1 MSAEGQEGGTPPAK
15 IESIAP
21 IVTTTTPPEAPT
33 TNSTHLESPNTTPTN
48 DMTESPRQYTFL
60 DAAGSAISP
69 SEGNYPSVEVA
80 KTQISSESNLTPL
93 DSRPQF
99 GRFSR
104 ESRYD
109 RLTDPHVSV
118 VELVATPGELSVD
131 FDQKMVRSAYA
142 GFGLEAP
149 TSLEQDQLLAISTLY
164 DYQRLPK
171 NDLSEKDHEKL
182 LDLWKKIEPFTRYVQ
197 DMSYNP
203 NTGEVHWGRGKLEMR
218 PSIAK
223 ALFGSNWR
231 EVSDVV
237 NATIVALRKAETRY
251 RPGSVSAPTKND
263 LVDFPIDFR
272 TKRPKFLPLQE
283 KFADFEVDLSASDI
297 TETKEEKTESEVLSA
312 SEFINLSA
320 KVQIDR
326 FNQLYKSGS
335 HDIIQAIGQAYQQKK
350 EIGKFFLLSAI
361 ARFDIDDDPIA
372 LKSFITQSRNA
383 PNWLGADWLKELNNR
398 GEKMLSLTPPNQK
411 GLRRR
416 VRKWFQSASDRLKAP
431 SAESETTTKT
441 QKEIGRKGETRVING
456 GLGHPEQQLDGNRSN
471 GGDVASTWKEFSPSP
486 DQLTRKGKLYVIS
499 DTASMSATEGSIGS
513 RETALTHAFVSE
525 FIKKYYE
532 TDMPGLHEPHLRA
545 QRALWDTGQ
554 ELGYPPATFAYVV
567 DWSGSWYSGGIGN
580 CQIILERGGGN
591 LSVLSDEKVSN
602 HHSPHTGN
610 TALLPHYQ
618 DLRDKKVTP
627 KQSGDRILL
636 STDGM
641 GRQALATDSSRAVV
655 PFSHEL
661 SSLDNMIA
669 IAERQRVSGQKAP
682 DDETGLLIY
691 GDESE
696 KK

>member
-1 MSAEGQEGGTPPAK
+1 MGAEGQEGGTPPAK

-118 VELVATPGELSVD
+118 VEPVATPAELFVD
-131 FDQKMVRSAYA
+131 FDNEVIKSAYTN
-142 GFGLEAP
+142 FGIEVPANL
-149 TSLEQDQLLAISTLY
+149 DRDHLLAISTLY

-182 LDLWKKIEPFTRYVQ
+182 LEMWKKLEPFTRYVQ
-197 DMSYNP
+197 DVSYNR

-218 PSIAK
+218 PSVAK
-223 ALFGSNWR
+223 ALFGDNWQ

-237 NATIVALRKAETRY
+237 NATIVALRKAETRH
-251 RPGSVSAPTKND
+251 RPGTISAPTKND

-272 TKRPKFLPLQE
+272 TLRPVFLPLQDQFPD
-283 KFADFEVDLSASDI
+283 FADDLSSPQEIDLL
-297 TETKEEKTESEVLSA
+297 EEKNELEILSA
-312 SEFINLSA
+312 SEFISLPVSD
-320 KVQIDR
+320 QIDK

-361 ARFDIDDDPIA
+361 ARFDIDDDSAA
-372 LKSFITQSRNA
+372 LKSFITQSRVA
-383 PNWLGADWLKELNNR
+383 PSWLSGEWLRELNDR
-398 GEKMLSLTPPNQK
+398 GEKILSSTPSEQK

-416 VRKWFQSASDRLKAP
+416 IRKWFQSASDRLKAP
-431 SAESETTTKT
+431 IQEESTTTP
-441 QKEIGRKGETRVING
+441 QKEIISSGETRVIEG
-456 GLGHPEQQLDGNRSN
+456 GLGHPHQQLEGKKSN
-471 GGDVASTWKEFSPSP
+471 GGDIAATWKEFSPTLE
-486 DQLTRKGKLYVIS
+486 QLGAKGKLYVIS
-499 DTASMSATEGSIGS
+499 DTASVSATEGSMGS
-513 RETALTHAFVSE
+513 RETANTHAFVTE
-525 FIKKYYE
+525 FIKNYYE

-545 QRALWDTGQ
+545 QRALWDAGQ
-554 ELGYPPATFAYVV
+554 KIGYPPATFAYVV
-567 DWSGSWYSGGIGN
+567 DWSGSWYTGGIGN
-580 CQIILERGGGN
+580 CQIILERNGGG
-591 LSVLSDEKVSN
+591 LSVLSDERATN
-602 HHSPHTGN
+602 HHAPHTGN

-627 KQSGDRILL
+627 KQKGDRILL

-641 GRQALATDSSRAVV
+641 GRQALAADGSRTVI

-669 IAERQRVSGQKAP
+669 IAERQRKSAHTAP
-682 DDETGLLIY
+682 DDETGLLIF
-691 GDESE
+691 GDEPE
-696 KK
+696 KN